1 MVTYLIRSG
10 DLLVKFFLH
19 ISIDISYISMWEHV
33 PNRTGERSGLFLAL
47 RLRRKF
53 LSFGMKFSTHEMFLH
68 FKNSLIRRNILTCQF

>member
-1 MVTYLIRSG
+1 MVTYLIRCSG

-47 RLRRKF
+47 RR
-53 LSFGMKFSTHEMFLH
+53 
-68 FKNSLIRRNILTCQF
+68 RRNAKKI